1 MILLGIAIALSR
13 LPSPTQGMVLRRDT
27 GAAAVVMVMIR
38 SPLGRAPLRKGCR
51 TGSRRAG
58 SEFPG
63 PRTAPALRWAVPP
76 LDNRLMS
83 SAATLDPTR
92 VTHRLFLV
100 AGSAGSGKSTLAQ
113 SLAHELDAGWLQLDS
128 IWLAMKVAAGE
139 GTPARDVLDI
149 DRRMR
154 REDEA
159 DDDVLAAHVA
169 ASGEVCRALPT
180 VLGFEL
186 QAHERLVVDGAW
198 LLPSFVTELELP
210 DTQVRAVYVVQR
222 TEPDVEAAL
231 IPRRGGLPL
240 EDRHRLMNRRIFQYG
255 AWLADEAR
263 AHDLPVVD
271 ALPFESLL
279 DRARAALLSH

>member
-1 MILLGIAIALSR
+1 MAKA
-13 LPSPTQGMVLRRDT
+13 
-27 GAAAVVMVMIR
+27 
-38 SPLGRAPLRKGCR
+38 
-51 TGSRRAG
+51 
-58 SEFPG
+58 
-63 PRTAPALRWAVPP
+63 
-76 LDNRLMS
+76 
-83 SAATLDPTR
+83 
-92 VTHRLFLV
+92 
-100 AGSAGSGKSTLAQ
+100 
-113 SLAHELDAGWLQLDS
+113 LAHELDAGWLQLDS

-139 GTPARDVLDI
+139 GTPAQDVLDI

-154 REDEA
+154 REEEA

-169 ASGEVCRALPT
+169 ASGEVCRALPA
-180 VLGFEL
+180 VLGLEL

-198 LLPSFVTELELP
+198 LLPSFVTQLELP
-210 DTQVRAVYVVQR
+210 DTEVRAAYIVQR
-222 TEPDVEAAL
+222 TEADVEAAL

-263 AHDLPVVD
+263 AHDLPVVE